1 MSLWQYLGLSPLK
14 TGLRPI
20 GILVLTIQKRIKIV
34 KTNDIEYQNLVKKI
48 VSQTVVH
55 KGMIDKKIA
64 TVKNAK

>member
-1 MSLWQYLGLSPLK
+1 M
-14 TGLRPI
+14 LRPI

-34 KTNDIEYQNLVKKI
+34 KTNDIEYQKLVKRI

-64 TVKNAK
+64 KVKNAR

>member
-1 MSLWQYLGLSPLK
+1 MGYFV
-14 TGLRPI
+14 R
-20 GILVLTIQKRIKIV
+20 
-34 KTNDIEYQNLVKKI
+34 TNDIEYQNLVKRI